1 MAYRNTDFWLNIAIV
16 VIGKMIPDHDRDR
29 RSWDFQSMILSDR
42 RSWFGKMIVSDRRSQ
57 KKVSCLTLAYILI
70 FETYFFLISNIL
82 EIKCGWLHTYLV
94 EFQIT
99 AELVNDEVN
108 SIKLQIS
115 LNGNIF
121 HHRNIIP
128 VFPTVCSANPHQ

>member
-1 MAYRNTDFWLNIAIV
+1 MVHCTCNWVWKPISLE
-16 VIGKMIPDHDRDR
+16 G
-29 RSWDFQSMILSDR
+29 ILSLTCHQ
-42 RSWFGKMIVSDRRSQ
+42 SWFGIRTSKHWNIAVFISVSFNPNCHYNNKD
-57 KKVSCLTLAYILI
+57 VIIAYILI

-115 LNGNIF
+115 LNGNIL
-121 HHRNIIP
+121 HHWNVIP
-128 VFPTVCSANPHQ
+128 AFPTVCSSNTHQ